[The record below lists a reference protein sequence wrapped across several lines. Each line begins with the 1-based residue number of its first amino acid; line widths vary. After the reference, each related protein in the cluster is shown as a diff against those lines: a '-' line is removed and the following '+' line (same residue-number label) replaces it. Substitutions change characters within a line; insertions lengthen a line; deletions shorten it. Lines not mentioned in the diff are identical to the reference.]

1 LTRLLCVR
9 LVVSS
14 IGAVVV
20 YGVAQVA
27 YLASSPCL
35 VIADVSTRFDRL
47 AIGGDHAALGTRL
60 IGRMSGVLPSLGS
73 HGWRWAVLRIGD
85 HAIGVRMRRG

>member
-1 LTRLLCVR
+1 VASATDAI
-9 LVVSS
+9 VVD
-14 IGAVVV
+14 
-20 YGVAQVA
+20 GVAQVA
-27 YLASSPCL
+27 CLASSPCL

-85 HAIGVRMRRG
+85 RAIGVRMHGG